1 MGQGEIELVAVSG
14 TVTIEIACIG
24 GYTVSINIWDHYFH
38 SVNYLAELPSV
49 PSKLT

>member
-1 MGQGEIELVAVSG
+1 MGWGEIELVTVSV
-14 TVTIEIACIG
+14 TVTMEIFCVG

-49 PSKLT
+49 IS